1 MLTELRNSYRDFGLL
16 LLRIGVG
23 IMFILIGYPKLFG
36 GPDEWELVGG
46 DAAYLGLTS
55 WPMFWGF
62 FMAIAEFFGGVL
74 LILGVLFRT
83 SVIILLLSSIITVA
97 ASIGQNVDFVHTAN
111 AIAITFVFLSML
123 FIGAGKYS
131 LDRSVW
137 KRRRRRA

>member
-1 MLTELRNSYRDFGLL
+1 
-16 LLRIGVG
+16 
-23 IMFILIGYPKLFG
+23 MFILIGYPKLFG
-36 GPDEWELVGG
+36 GPEGWELVGN

-62 FMAIAEFFGGVL
+62 FIAIAEFFGGAL

-97 ASIGQNVDFVHTAN
+97 ASIGQNADFVYTAN
-111 AIAITFVFLSML
+111 AIAIAFVFLSML

-131 LDRSVW
+131 LDRRIW